1 MDDQGAGR
9 TRSAAD
15 TRRQPPWRSLEGSED
30 PESTGPLTIR
40 PSGYDAAGSG
50 AQRIL
55 GPGTGPQR
63 LIGTGPTTPALIGP
77 GSGANPVLS
86 RGSGAQPILS
96 RTSGAQ
102 PVLSGASG
110 PQPILSRGS
119 GAQPALSP
127 GTGPQPMLS
136 RASGPQPVL
145 SRGSGAQPVL
155 SRGSDPQPTLS
166 RGSDPQPVLS
176 PGSDPQPT
184 LSRGS
189 SAQPVLSPGGD
200 PQPTLG
206 AQFTAQGAGAGGSP
220 ARTPVRGFPP
230 GREPTGPLA
239 VGPAEDT
246 NPPGYVHPS
255 DDTVFL
261 GPLDPDDDAD
271 QADPPGRPGPQRSG
285 PRRGRGRTKR
295 RFLTAWLATAAVVAA
310 AAGFAGY
317 KFLYEPRVNAPVPP
331 TLRLPT
337 TAPGSSGLDKALGKW
352 QHIGTRAE
360 DPEPLTITGLYP
372 PQFVLNGSSY
382 TRTAASVTKTCSLA
396 VYGAGLQAALQSGHC
411 TQVVRASY
419 ISGDGKMMGTVG
431 VVNLISS
438 SAAQKAGQATGPQE
452 IIAPLSSR
460 KGPTK
465 KLGSGTGIVQAKIK
479 GHYLILTWA
488 EFTNLKSPSGSAQRQ
503 ALEQFG
509 ANLLTGTANIN
520 LSTRMLSGKQ

>member
-63 LIGTGPTTPALIGP
+63 LIGTGPTAPALTGP

-86 RGSGAQPILS
+86 RGSGAQPVLS
-96 RTSGAQ
+96 RASGPQ
-102 PVLSGASG
+102 PVLSRASG

-119 GAQPALSP
+119 GAQPVLSP
-127 GTGPQPMLS
+127 GSGAQPMLS

-145 SRGSGAQPVL
+145 SRASGPQPVL
-155 SRGSDPQPTLS
+155 SRASG
-166 RGSDPQPVLS
+166 PQPVLS
-176 PGSDPQPT
+176 PGS
-184 LSRGS
+184 G
-189 SAQPVLSPGGD
+189 

-206 AQFTAQGAGAGGSP
+206 ALFTPQGAGPGGSP

-239 VGPAEDT
+239 VGPAEATD
-246 NPPGYVHPS
+246 PPGYVYPS

-261 GPLDPDDDAD
+261 GPLDSDDDAD
-271 QADPPGRPGPQRSG
+271 QADPPGRPGPPRPGPQRPG

-337 TAPGSSGLDKALGKW
+337 TAPGSAGLDKTLGKW

-396 VYGAGLQAALQSGHC
+396 VYGADLQAALQSGHC

-438 SAAQKAGQATGPQE
+438 SAAQKAGKVTGPQE

-460 KGPTK
+460 KGPTS

>member
-30 PESTGPLTIR
+30 PESTGPLAIR
-40 PSGYDAAGSG
+40 PSGHDAAGSG

-63 LIGTGPTTPALIGP
+63 LIGTGPTAPALIGP

-86 RGSGAQPILS
+86 RGSGAQPVLS
-96 RTSGAQ
+96 R
-102 PVLSGASG
+102 ASG

-119 GAQPALSP
+119 GAQPILSP
-127 GTGPQPMLS
+127 DSGPQPVLGRGSGAQPVLSRASGAQPVLS
-136 RASGPQPVL
+136 RASGPQPIL

-155 SRGSDPQPTLS
+155 S
-166 RGSDPQPVLS
+166 
-176 PGSDPQPT
+176 PGS
-184 LSRGS
+184 G
-189 SAQPVLSPGGD
+189 

-206 AQFTAQGAGAGGSP
+206 APFTPQGAGPGGSP

-246 NPPGYVHPS
+246 DPPGYVYPS
-255 DDTVFL
+255 DDTVFM
-261 GPLDPDDDAD
+261 GTLDPDDDAD
-271 QADPPGRPGPQRSG
+271 QADPPGRPGPQRPG

-337 TAPGSSGLDKALGKW
+337 TAPGSPGFDKTLGKW

-360 DPEPLTITGLYP
+360 DPEALTITGLYP

-396 VYGAGLQAALQSGHC
+396 VYGADLQAALQSGHC

-438 SAAQKAGQATGPQE
+438 SAAQKAGQVTGPQE

-460 KGPTK
+460 KGPTS